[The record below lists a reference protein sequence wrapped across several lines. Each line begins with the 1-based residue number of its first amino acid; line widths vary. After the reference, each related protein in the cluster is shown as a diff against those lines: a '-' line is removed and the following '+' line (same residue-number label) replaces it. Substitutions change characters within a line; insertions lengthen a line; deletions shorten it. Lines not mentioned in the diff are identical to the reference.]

1 MSLSGHFNN
10 KHVQE
15 ERQAKQEAKPVR
27 FFEDFP
33 AATRR
38 LDDGTPFRVRG
49 GKIVPGSLEPAS
61 QVKESK
67 YVAKADVPT
76 PESKF
81 YKETLI
87 STILET
93 KREGEKDSVGEKEAV
108 ASVRK
113 PIDVNRKSLKL

>member
-1 MSLSGHFNN
+1 MSNAGHFNN

-15 ERQAKQEAKPVR
+15 ERQAKQDAKRVR

-33 AATRR
+33 VATRR
-38 LDDGTPFRVRG
+38 LDDGTPFKVRG

-61 QVKESK
+61 HVKESK
-67 YVAKADVPT
+67 YVAKVDVPG

-93 KREGEKDSVGEKEAV
+93 KQQGEKDTVGEKDTA
-108 ASVRK
+108 AQVRK

>member
-1 MSLSGHFNN
+1 MSLSGNFNN
-10 KHVQE
+10 KHVHE
-15 ERQAKQEAKPVR
+15 EKQARQEAKRVR

-33 AATRR
+33 VATRR
-38 LDDGTPFRVRG
+38 LDDGTPFKVQG
-49 GKIVPGSLEPAS
+49 GKIVPGSLEAAS
-61 QVKESK
+61 PVKESK
-67 YVAKADVPT
+67 YVAKADIPG

-93 KREGEKDSVGEKEAV
+93 KRVGEKDTVGDKETV

-113 PIDVNRKSLKL
+113 PIDVNRKSLK

>member
-10 KHVQE
+10 KHLQE
-15 ERQAKQEAKPVR
+15 EKQAKQEANRVR

-33 AATRR
+33 VATRR
-38 LDDGTPFRVRG
+38 LDDGTPFKVRG
-49 GKIVPGSLEPAS
+49 GKIVPGSIEPAS
-61 QVKESK
+61 HVKESK
-67 YVAKADVPT
+67 YVAKVDVPT

-93 KREGEKDSVGEKEAV
+93 KREGETDTVGEKEAV

-113 PIDVNRKSLKL
+113 PIDVNRKSMRL